1 MMHSKKGENKKK
13 GIRNPSYF
21 SLFSFVAKQNYST
34 HHHQQMNTYTNPLN
48 LRSQKEKKKEHI
60 TMESLL
66 TKTPHNNNLKK
77 ED

>member
-1 MMHSKKGENKKK
+1 
-13 GIRNPSYF
+13 
-21 SLFSFVAKQNYST
+21 VAKQNYSA

-48 LRSQKEKKKEHI
+48 LHSQKEKKKEHV

-77 ED
+77 EG

>member
-1 MMHSKKGENKKK
+1 VKIKKK
-13 GIRNPSYF
+13 GDHQSF
-21 SLFSFVAKQNYST
+21 LLSFFFSFVAKQNYSA

-48 LRSQKEKKKEHI
+48 LRSQKENKKEHI

-77 ED
+77 EG

>member
-1 MMHSKKGENKKK
+1 MMHSKKGEDKKK
-13 GIRNPSYF
+13 KDHQSF
-21 SLFSFVAKQNYST
+21 LLFFSFVAKQNYFA

-48 LRSQKEKKKEHI
+48 LCSQKEKKKEHI

-77 ED
+77 EG